1 MTAAKKAKKIP
12 ESPRGKNPKGRKAFT
27 FVELLIT
34 IIVVTI
40 LGSAVVSA
48 LWIMFNMVSQTS
60 DYIGG
65 REEIEFV
72 AQSIGREV
80 SNVGLAMP
88 NNRKEEGS
96 FASSFQMGDDSPIMA
111 IMGKPG
117 EAWGG
122 PITLGQHNS
131 RDQYMESSMVRTLTT
146 EGGKSFYHGPE
157 LYYAWS
163 VPTGVKIRYADAAD
177 GGVIRDNGDALS
189 LEFAEATGLS
199 ELQNFSYTGRNI
211 GITAGNP
218 KSSSSWILFPTSRV
232 PMLIDRIEP
241 TVGGRSLLDVRIA
254 PGSPLSISGPFTGL
268 DEACLPQVARLYLND
283 NGELVQLIFGSD
295 YENAATARQN
305 VLAHN
310 IVGLHF
316 TYDPRLRVLS
326 MYIAAQGEEGNV
338 HEISH
343 DPWPSFADALPV
355 GRRLVINRIDWRIR
369 N

>member
-1 MTAAKKAKKIP
+1 MTAAKKIS
-12 ESPRGKNPKGRKAFT
+12 ESPRGKNPKGKKAFT
-27 FVELLIT
+27 FVELLIA
-34 IIVVTI
+34 IIVVTL
-40 LGSAVVSA
+40 LGGTVISA
-48 LWIMFNMVSQTS
+48 LWVIFNMVSQTS

-72 AQSIGREV
+72 AQSIGREI

-96 FASSFQMGDDSPIMA
+96 FAASFQMGDDSPIMA
-111 IMGKPG
+111 IMGRPG
-117 EAWGG
+117 AAWGG

-131 RDQYMESSMVRTLTT
+131 SDQYMESSMVRTLTV
-146 EGGKSFYHGPE
+146 EGTKSFYQGPE

-163 VPTGVKIRYADAAD
+163 IPTGVKIRYADAAG
-177 GGVIRDNGDALS
+177 GGVVRDNGDALT
-189 LEFAEATGLS
+189 LEFAEGTGLS
-199 ELQNFSYTGRNI
+199 ALQNFVYASRNV

-218 KSSSSWILFPTSRV
+218 KSPSSWILFPTSRV
-232 PMLIDRIEP
+232 PMLIDTIEP
-241 TVGGRSLLDVRIA
+241 SSGGRSLLNVRVA

-268 DEACLPQVARLYLND
+268 DEVCLPQIARLYLND
-283 NGELVQLIFGSD
+283 NGELVQLVFGSD
-295 YENAATARQN
+295 YENASTTRQN

-310 IVGLHF
+310 IAGLHF
-316 TYDPRLRVLS
+316 TYDPHLRLLS

-338 HEISH
+338 HGISP

-355 GRRLVINRIDWRIR
+355 GRRLVVNRIDWRIR